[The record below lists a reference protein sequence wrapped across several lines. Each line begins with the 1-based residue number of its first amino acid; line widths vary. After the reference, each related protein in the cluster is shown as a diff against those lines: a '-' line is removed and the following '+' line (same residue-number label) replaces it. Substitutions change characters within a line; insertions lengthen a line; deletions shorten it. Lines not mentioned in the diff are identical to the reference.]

1 MKELK
6 SQVATNREDFGNLC
20 AEIEQM
26 LLLES
31 ESGSSF
37 DALVAMWKGLRRS
50 QELLARQGA
59 EGEGDA
65 ELQGS
70 VERVGVLRKRQEERE
85 VAAAVERARALEQQK
100 RLERARARE
109 LEKRFV
115 VRSGYCPTYF
125 HIMNKTVGIDRMVF
139 SFIKPF
145 YFMPPLKNRIFET
158 FVGESSEGP
167 LGNNLNLFLS
177 EKKNL
182 ICLYLFENFIF
193 YSLVK
198 KNLQVLIRIL
208 LIC

>member
-65 ELQGS
+65 ELQVGS
-70 VERVGVLRKRQEERE
+70 DAGEDHVVAEEEQETIDVVVG
-85 VAAAVERARALEQQK
+85 
-100 RLERARARE
+100 
-109 LEKRFV
+109 
-115 VRSGYCPTYF
+115 
-125 HIMNKTVGIDRMVF
+125 
-139 SFIKPF
+139 
-145 YFMPPLKNRIFET
+145 
-158 FVGESSEGP
+158 
-167 LGNNLNLFLS
+167 
-177 EKKNL
+177 
-182 ICLYLFENFIF
+182 
-193 YSLVK
+193 SLVAGD
-198 KNLQVLIRIL
+198 LEHRDRGVP
-208 LIC
+208 

>member
-1 MKELK
+1 LKELK

-31 ESGSSF
+31 ESDSSF
-37 DALVAMWKGLRRS
+37 DALVAMWKGVRRS

-59 EGEGDA
+59 EDEGEA

-115 VRSGYCPTYF
+115 VRSGYFPPYF
-125 HIMNKTVGIDRMVF
+125 Q
-139 SFIKPF
+139 S
-145 YFMPPLKNRIFET
+145 
-158 FVGESSEGP
+158 
-167 LGNNLNLFLS
+167 
-177 EKKNL
+177 
-182 ICLYLFENFIF
+182 
-193 YSLVK
+193 
-198 KNLQVLIRIL
+198 
-208 LIC
+208 